1 MWYTLAA
8 IGGAL
13 VGGVVCWFV
22 AAARAR
28 SRVADL
34 AARLDESQRRADK
47 VESSAKS
54 DFDGLRDR
62 LTHESQLRVAAERDR
77 DHALARVAEER
88 QLLNDAREKLKE
100 SFQALAGQ
108 SLKSSS
114 EQFLELAKT
123 KFDEV
128 LSAAKGDLS
137 QRQEA
142 IKGLVTPLSEKLD
155 KFDSHVRQLEE
166 KREGAYSKLG
176 EQIRYLAENHE
187 KLQRE
192 TGNLVTVLKTPQVRG
207 RWGEVQLK
215 RVVEL
220 AGLSEHCDFTEQS
233 SHETESG
240 RIRPDLVVHLPE
252 NRELVVDAKFPLDAY
267 YSAVSAETEE
277 ARESFLDL
285 HAKKVRGH
293 MKALSNKD
301 YLSQFQTAPQF
312 VVMFLPGESFFS
324 AALDKD
330 RTLIED
336 GIAQN
341 VILAT
346 PTTLIALLR
355 AVAYGWRQEQ
365 VAQNAREIS
374 DLGRELY
381 NRMRMLAGH
390 IVKIGDGLS
399 KANDSYNKA
408 VGSLESRVLPAAR
421 KFQELGAAPGDEIP
435 LINPIE
441 QSPRLLN
448 APELT
453 EDESEPRTTPFP
465 ARRNE
470 G

>member
-1 MWYTLAA
+1 MDLAVAA
-8 IGGAL
+8 IAGVVIGGL
-13 VGGVVCWFV
+13 VGWLIAG
-22 AAARAR
+22 AR
-28 SRVADL
+28 SHGRIADL
-34 AARLDESQRRADK
+34 SARLDESQRRADK
-47 VESSAKS
+47 VETAAKS
-54 DFDGLRDR
+54 DFESLRER
-62 LTHESQLRVAAERDR
+62 LGHESQIRVAAERDR
-77 DHALARVAEER
+77 DNALARVAEER
-88 QLLNDAREKLKE
+88 RLLDESREKLKDT
-100 SFQALAGQ
+100 FQALAGS
-108 SLKSSS
+108 SLKSTS

-123 KFDEV
+123 KFDEI
-128 LSAAKGDLS
+128 LSDAKGDLT

-142 IKGLVTPLSEKLD
+142 IKGLVSPLSEKLD

-176 EQIRYLAENHE
+176 EQIRFLAENHE

-192 TGNLVTVLKTPQVRG
+192 TGNLVTALRTPQVRG

-233 SHETESG
+233 SHDTESG

-252 NRELVVDAKFPLDAY
+252 NRELVIDAKFPLDAY
-267 YSAVSAETEE
+267 YSAVSAESEQDRSTYLEMH
-277 ARESFLDL
+277 AR
-285 HAKKVRGH
+285 KVRAH

-381 NRMRMLAGH
+381 NRMRLLAGH
-390 IVKIGDGLS
+390 VVKIGDGLA

-408 VGSLESRVLPAAR
+408 VGSLEARVLPAAR

-435 LINPIE
+435 LLNPLE
-441 QSPRLLN
+441 QAPRMLN

-453 EDESEPRTTPFP
+453 PEEDEPRTTPFP